1 MFLLEQVSLD
11 SKNNFYRTFIDII
24 ASISK
29 YEDYKSFRQS
39 AGPVK
44 SENPTNS
51 NENAPPNSSNEF
63 NLINGDKNHDDAITT
78 RIIKNNIS
86 LVCSYDVYDLLN
98 VLFNDSVLELG
109 FLNFNRIEN
118 VIARQSKG
126 IVEDYNVSKVNE
138 VFVIRPTFRDS
149 QKLASLLQTRH
160 TNVIRVVCLPEICEM
175 YPEVL
180 SHLLGKNFTVC
191 KYGSNTPYTT
201 NLVELYQ
208 CSIHMVPVDGILSM
222 FMSNCFTDFY
232 LNGDPSTAWFFAK
245 ALDYLQR
252 RHLGG
257 SILNIT
263 GVGTLSKYVVE
274 LLLKNRRDIAPNM
287 IVEGMDKI
295 QNEKCFIPIKL
306 LQNYHDSMLTDI
318 NNFNIIYE
326 SKKTNKLKDLDSRIL
341 LTNSPSFKS
350 SIIIDRKVDLIT
362 PMCTNF
368 TYEGLLDSV
377 FGLNCNM
384 LNVDSQALDG
394 KLVNSLDLI
403 VDFHKNK
410 QLMNFNKKQVS
421 LKSQLYEEIRWLDF
435 SKVGSYLHEKALR
448 VKKGY
453 EGGGMQT
460 IGEMGEFVKK
470 FKSLQQEHV
479 TLSTHVNIM
488 GYLNSFVK
496 SERFQLVQ
504 NIEDCILQGS
514 TDGNKDDSKLANFSK
529 LWTKKSG
536 DPFIAQILDLIF
548 WNIDESTIFRLLILL
563 SQTMDGLK
571 QSDFDTIKKAI
582 IYQYGFQYLKTIQN
596 FTKSGLIKINNV
608 VESSRWQKIY
618 GKFNLLVDSELSK
631 TDCSGIFGGY
641 APLSI
646 RIVQLLS
653 VSNDSAPLSTE
664 FGLLNCQIVSTKQ
677 KPITSS
683 SHCNIN
689 TPSTNSRKSSLNES
703 QPNEYIDDPI
713 EHCLICY
720 IGGITIGEVASVSLI
735 NSFNK
740 SSFVV
745 LATDIVN
752 SIKLTNM

>member
-1 MFLLEQVSLD
+1 MILLEQVSLD

-24 ASISK
+24 ASINK
-29 YEDYKSFRQS
+29 YEEYKNSRTSTVTF
-39 AGPVK
+39 K
-44 SENPTNS
+44 SENPTHS
-51 NENAPPNSSNEF
+51 NEISPSNSLNEYDP
-63 NLINGDKNHDDAITT
+63 INGDKKQDDSITLS
-78 RIIKNNIS
+78 ISENNIT
-86 LVCSYDVYDLLN
+86 LICSDDVYDMLN
-98 VLFNDSVLELG
+98 VLFNDSILELG
-109 FLNFNRIEN
+109 FLSFNRIEDG
-118 VIARQSKG
+118 IARQSKG
-126 IVEDYNVSKVNE
+126 IAEDYNVSKVNE

-149 QKLASLLQTRH
+149 QRLATLLQTRH
-160 TNVIRVVCLPEICEM
+160 TNVIRVVCLPEICEL

-180 SHLLGKNFTVC
+180 SNLLGKNYTVC
-191 KYGSNTPYTT
+191 KYGSNTPYTN
-201 NLVELYQ
+201 NLVELFE
-208 CSIHMVPVDGILSM
+208 CPIHMVPVDGILSM
-222 FMSNCFTDFY
+222 FMPNSFSDFY
-232 LNGDPSTAWFFAK
+232 LNGDPTTAWFFAK

-257 SILNIT
+257 SILNVT
-263 GVGTLSKYVVE
+263 GVGTLSKYVIE
-274 LLLKNRRDIAPNM
+274 LMLKNRRDLAANM

-306 LQNYHDSMLTDI
+306 LQYYHDNMLTDVS
-318 NNFNIIYE
+318 NFNIYE
-326 SKKTNKLKDLDSRIL
+326 SKKVNKLNDLDSRIL
-341 LTNSPSFKS
+341 LTNSASFKS

-377 FGLNCNM
+377 FGLKCNTV
-384 LNVDSQALDG
+384 NVDSQALDG
-394 KLVNSLDLI
+394 KLVSSLDLV
-403 VDFHKNK
+403 VDFQKSKQKN
-410 QLMNFNKKQVS
+410 NFNKKPVS
-421 LKSQLYEEIRWLDF
+421 LKSKLYEEIRWLDF

-496 SERFQLVQ
+496 SERFHLVQ

-514 TDGNKDDSKLANFSK
+514 TDGNKDDSKLANISK

-536 DPFIAQILDLIF
+536 DPFIAQILELIF
-548 WNIDESTIFRLLILL
+548 WNIQVFTIFRLLILL

-596 FTKSGLIKINNV
+596 FIKSGLIKINNV
-608 VESSRWQKIY
+608 VDSSRWQKIY

-631 TDCSGIFGGY
+631 SDCSGIFGGY

-653 VSNDSAPLSTE
+653 VSNDSAPLSSE

-677 KPITSS
+677 KPVTSN
-683 SHCNIN
+683 SHSNLN
-689 TPSTNSRKSSLNES
+689 RLSKDSRKSSLNDS
-703 QPNEYIDDPI
+703 LSSEYIDDPT

-740 SSFVV
+740 SKFVV
-745 LATDIVN
+745 LTTDIVN